1 MFFASDNGAPVH
13 PAIMDAL
20 VAANTGNAMAYG
32 DDALSE
38 RAIDALRAAFEAP
51 QAGIF
56 LLTSGTAAN
65 ALALATL
72 TQPFQTIYTTPEAHV
87 MRDECNAPEFFTGGA
102 KLMPVGSEAGKM
114 QPGALAQALDP
125 SHFHSEHDG
134 MPGAVSLTNLT
145 EQGTLYSP
153 DEIAT
158 LARIAHAAGVSVHLD
173 GARIAN
179 ALVAS
184 GASLAEMTWKA
195 GVDAVSLGA
204 TKNGALAAEA
214 VVLFDPG
221 HTRELAFRR
230 MRGGHLLSK
239 HRYLSA
245 QILAWLEAGLWLD
258 LARDANARAATLAQG
273 LSATDGV
280 EITAEPQ
287 GNIIFARWRRALHQ
301 RLFAAGAEYHV
312 MDGDPRTGD
321 PAELLTARLVTSWCT
336 AEDEVRDFL
345 ACLSA

>member
-1 MFFASDNGAPVH
+1 
-13 PAIMDAL
+13 
-20 VAANTGNAMAYG
+20 
-32 DDALSE
+32 
-38 RAIDALRAAFEAP
+38 
-51 QAGIF
+51 
-56 LLTSGTAAN
+56 AN

-72 TQPFQTIYTTPEAHV
+72 AQPYQTIYTTPDAHV

-102 KLMPVGSEAGKM
+102 KLLPVGSEAGKM
-114 QPGALAQALDP
+114 RPEALARALDP
-125 SHFHSEHDG
+125 ARFHSEHDG

-145 EQGTLYSP
+145 ERGTLYTP
-153 DEIAT
+153 DEIAA
-158 LARIAHAAGVSVHLD
+158 LARIAHGAGVPVHLD
-173 GARIAN
+173 GARLAN
-179 ALVAS
+179 ALAAS

-221 HTRELAFRR
+221 HAGALAFRR

-245 QILAWLEAGLWLD
+245 QMLAWLDGGLWLD
-258 LARDANARAATLAQG
+258 LARDANARAATLARG
-273 LSATDGV
+273 LRAIDGV

-301 RLFAAGAEYHV
+301 RLFAAGAEYH
-312 MDGDPRTGD
+312 MIDGDPETGD
-321 PAELLTARLVTSWCT
+321 PEALLGARLVTSWCT
-336 AEDEVRDFL
+336 REEEVRDFL